1 MSDYVVHGDELK
13 KIVRLGRRRPMPF
26 AFCPSV
32 GEDESLFA
40 THRKK
45 PPELIARVTRKE
57 SGQTKVAYG
66 TFVILGKLMVLTC
79 IKELPAIA
87 KKLKKH
93 MRAERLPLNIRVMDM
108 SGREIEVDID
118 TLDDG
123 EDPFGDDDDD
133 DEDDDT
139 VDGFV
144 RWNAAGAGQTSRRDR
159 LGERIEGLKPAILA
173 AGGDRGDRLRDLL
186 SAVIEAKEG
195 GRRDRAE
202 SLITR
207 LEKEVSALMG
217 SSSRPQ
223 VAMPG
228 APPRTGKKP
237 EVAKDT
243 SSDADEEED
252 DDDDEEATPKAKET
266 SNAKPAGGAT
276 SDASLVRM
284 ARRVAA
290 LRRRV
295 AAMDGDAGER
305 LMSALALVAQALRN
319 GDAETADDALSKIEP
334 AVKRAEAAALG
345 ARA

>member
-1 MSDYVVHGDELK
+1 MSEYVVHGDDLK

-45 PPELIARVTRKE
+45 PPELIARMTRKE

-93 MRAERLPLNIRVMDM
+93 MRAERLPLNVRVMDM
-108 SGREIEVDID
+108 SGREIEADID
-118 TLDDG
+118 AFDDG
-123 EDPFGDDDDD
+123 EDPFAGDDDDE
-133 DEDDDT
+133 EDST
-139 VDGFV
+139 TDGFV
-144 RWNAAGAGQTSRRDR
+144 RWNAASAGPRPKADR
-159 LGERIEGLKPAILA
+159 LGQRIDSLKPAVLA

-186 SAVIEAKEG
+186 SAVIEAADG

-202 SLITR
+202 GLIAR
-207 LEKEVSALMG
+207 LEREVGALMA

-223 VAMPG
+223 V
-228 APPRTGKKP
+228 TKP
-237 EVAKDT
+237 EKPVDTARKAAKAVAPRPDPEVMKT
-243 SSDADEEED
+243 ARQV
-252 DDDDEEATPKAKET
+252 AT
-266 SNAKPAGGAT
+266 
-276 SDASLVRM
+276 
-284 ARRVAA
+284 

-295 AAMDGDAGER
+295 ARIEGDAGAR
-305 LMSALALVAQALRN
+305 LMAALALVAQSLRAGDGAAAAGAL
-319 GDAETADDALSKIEP
+319 AKIEP
-334 AVKRAEAAALG
+334 AIDRAEAG
-345 ARA
+345 ERATRA